1 MKLTLIAACAALLAC
16 PALAHDGVHIIDP
29 YARVIGPSGAVY
41 FRIGNDEAVDDT
53 LVSATSPDAGMVML
67 MTSGAGSDGV
77 MKMTSVPEGISVP
90 ANGERVL
97 ASGGDHVMLMSLTR
111 GVKAGDQ
118 VTLILTFERAG
129 TVTVVCPVDNARKTP
144 PGVGPTAFDAQSGH

>member
-77 MKMTSVPEGISVP
+77 MKMASVPDGFSVP
-90 ANGERVL
+90 ANDERAFTGAGGLRRQLRLFLCGERCARVSRL
-97 ASGGDHVMLMSLTR
+97 SCVECVIAYGNSGIHFT
-111 GVKAGDQ
+111 
-118 VTLILTFERAG
+118 IF
-129 TVTVVCPVDNARKTP
+129 VCL
-144 PGVGPTAFDAQSGH
+144 F